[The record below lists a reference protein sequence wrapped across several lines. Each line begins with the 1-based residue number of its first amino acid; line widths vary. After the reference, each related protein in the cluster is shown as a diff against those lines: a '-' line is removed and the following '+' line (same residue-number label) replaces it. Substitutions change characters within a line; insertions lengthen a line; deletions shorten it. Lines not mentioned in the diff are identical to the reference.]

1 MNLNGKNVLLGVAS
15 SVAIYKACS
24 LIGRLRHIG
33 CSVKVVM
40 TKNATELITPR
51 YFAELTGNPVA
62 VEMFA
67 PINAHTVEHIS
78 LAEWA
83 DVVIVAPATFNI
95 INKVASGIA
104 DDMLST
110 TLAAIPIPS
119 KTIVFAPAMNTGMW
133 ENPVLQGSI
142 TRLKNCC
149 GHFHFVNPVEGRL
162 ACGTTGIGKMAE
174 PAAIVKYVEEN
185 L

>member
-1 MNLNGKNVLLGVAS
+1 MNLNGKNVLLGVTS

-24 LIGRLRHIG
+24 LIGRLRHMG

-40 TKNATELITPR
+40 TKNATELIAPR

-110 TLAAIPIPS
+110 TLAAIPLS
-119 KTIVFAPAMNTGMW
+119 KIVVFAPAMNTSMW
-133 ENPVLQGSI
+133 ENPALQGNI
-142 TRLKNCC
+142 AKLKDSH
-149 GHFHFVNPVEGRL
+149 GRYQFVDPVEGRL
-162 ACGTTGIGKMAE
+162 VCGTTGIGKMAE
-174 PAAIVKYVEEN
+174 PAAIVKYIEEN
-185 L
+185 M